1 MATSALKKTAQRT
14 GPVIDRTS
22 SIPADDLA
30 AWMEEDTA
38 NPEPEPSAPRKSS
51 GKAATAKESA
61 PAKESAVVATGPPL
75 EPVIRRL
82 MASEH
87 KSHFLLLADWFES
100 AIGKRKADVC
110 VEADVGDIFF
120 EVIDWIQTPGF
131 LKLVVDGSR
140 MPFKPKAMGSM
151 RIRRNGEV
159 YQTTCVSPLS
169 PMFGDLPFAE
179 LILVVDGVQNLTQE
193 KMEKNARIT
202 PGVTPSAVS
211 GKPSTSVDNDEPVAD
226 GEKAASARGA
236 LPEQDF
242 DVSREH
248 EED

>member
-1 MATSALKKTAQRT
+1 MATSSLKKTAQRT

-30 AWMEEDTA
+30 AWMEEDAA
-38 NPEPEPSAPRKSS
+38 NPAPETSAPRKAS
-51 GKAATAKESA
+51 GKAA
-61 PAKESAVVATGPPL
+61 PAKEEAAAPVAAGPPL

-82 MASEH
+82 MAGER

-110 VEADVGDIFF
+110 VESDVGDIFF

-193 KMEKNARIT
+193 NMEKNARIT

-236 LPEQDF
+236 LPEKDF